1 MKNEESIQTSKG
13 SVDAGQHAEKKLK
26 IRNYHIFALITVTL
40 WASSFAFTKISL
52 EVFTVPV
59 LSMYRFIFAGL
70 FMLGFGLIKKI
81 GLPDKRDIP
90 VFIVSATIGFSV
102 YQLVFNKGIDMLTSA
117 TACIVIAVT
126 PVITAIFARI
136 LFREK
141 IRFGGWIAM
150 GICFAGIVILMLWDG
165 ILSINTGILWM
176 LVAAIFLAA
185 YNLLQRKLTKKY
197 TALQAT
203 AYSII
208 IGAVMLLVFMPF
220 GGIEQAADA
229 AMRHWLATLFLGI
242 FPSAIAYLLWGKA
255 ISMAEKTSEVTNFM
269 FIQPAIAM
277 LLGFLIVFEVPTMG
291 MYVGAAVIIFGLFLF
306 SAKK

>member
-1 MKNEESIQTSKG
+1 MENGLKTEGTVRTENLN
-13 SVDAGQHAEKKLK
+13 EKKFK
-26 IRNYHIFALITVTL
+26 IKNYHVFAFITVTL

-70 FMLGFGLIKKI
+70 FMLIFAIVKKI
-81 GLPDKRDIP
+81 GLPAKKDIP
-90 VFIVSATIGFSV
+90 VFILSAAIGFSI

-117 TACIVIAVT
+117 TACIVIAIT

-136 LFREK
+136 LFKEK
-141 IRFGGWIAM
+141 IRAGGWIAI
-150 GICFAGIVILMLWDG
+150 GICFFGIVVLMLWDG
-165 ILSINTGILWM
+165 VLSINAGIFWM
-176 LVAAIFLAA
+176 LIAAVFLAG
-185 YNLLQRKLTKKY
+185 YNLLQRNLTKRY

-203 AYSII
+203 SYSIV

-220 GGIEQAADA
+220 GGAQQAADA
-229 AMRHWLATLFLGI
+229 AMRHWLATAYLGI

-255 ISMAEKTSEVTNFM
+255 LSMAEKTSEVSNFM

-291 MYVGAAVIIFGLFLF
+291 MYVGAAIIIFGLFLF

>member
-1 MKNEESIQTSKG
+1 MEKDEMKGNAVT
-13 SVDAGQHAEKKLK
+13 AENLNKKRIK
-26 IRNYHIFALITVTL
+26 VKNYHIFALITVTL

-70 FMLGFGLIKKI
+70 FMLIFGIVKKI
-81 GLPDKRDIP
+81 GLPDKKDIP
-90 VFIVSATIGFSV
+90 VFILSAAIGFSV

-117 TACIVIAVT
+117 TACIVIAIT
-126 PVITAIFARI
+126 PVITAIFARV
-136 LFREK
+136 LFKEK
-141 IRFGGWIAM
+141 IRAGGWVAI
-150 GICFAGIVILMLWDG
+150 GICFFGILVLMLWDG
-165 ILSINTGILWM
+165 VLSINAGIFWM
-176 LVAAIFLAA
+176 LIAAIFLAG
-185 YNLLQRKLTKKY
+185 YNLLQRKLTKRY

-220 GGIEQAADA
+220 GGVEQAADA
-229 AMRHWLATLFLGI
+229 GMRHWLATAYLGI
-242 FPSAIAYLLWGKA
+242 LPSAIAYLLWSKA
-255 ISMAEKTSEVTNFM
+255 LAMAEKTSEVSNFM

-277 LLGFLIVFEVPTMG
+277 LLGFLIVFEIPTMG
-291 MYVGAAVIIFGLFLF
+291 MYVGAAIIIFGLFLF